1 MQAALV
7 SIITWILGSAVAK
20 MLVGAG
26 LTLLT
31 AGGIYSIVQVALDG
45 LVSYF
50 SGLPSNI
57 LSFVILSGVP
67 AGMSLIGSAILTRLT
82 LQAGSRIVGIKVSS

>member
-7 SIITWILGSAVAK
+7 SIITWLLGSAISRL
-20 MLVGAG
+20 LVGAG

-31 AGGIYSIVQVALDG
+31 AGGIYSIVEVALNG

-50 SGLPSNI
+50 SGLPSDI

-82 LQAGSRIVGIKVSS
+82 IQVGSRIVGIKLSS